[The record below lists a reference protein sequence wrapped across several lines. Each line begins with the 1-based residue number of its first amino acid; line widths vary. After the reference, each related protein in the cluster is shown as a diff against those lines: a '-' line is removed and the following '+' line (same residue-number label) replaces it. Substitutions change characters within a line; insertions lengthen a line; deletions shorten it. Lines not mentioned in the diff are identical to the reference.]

1 MQSVSEVGDRRPSSE
16 FAPSPEVLSRNPSSN
31 PDRGLWPGPARPHS
45 AADRRRSTLP
55 RTILLVHDGHG
66 PLRGSEAVAFSLF
79 DGIDRQRYRW
89 VVLTNHAEFAAGCRE
104 RGIFAEFLAFRMLFT
119 KGFCLHDLIDLVRF
133 SALGVRV
140 IRREKISLV
149 HLSNGGSCSWMA
161 PSAWLCRVPTLV
173 HVHAHWSRK
182 MRFILGL
189 HLADVIVGVSKSV
202 LAGFQRDLVPAGRL
216 KVIYSGLDRL
226 AGMPQDRQAARAKFV
241 DDPKDVVIA
250 VVAALVDVKRVDI
263 AIEAVRL
270 LPSDLI
276 SQTRLLI
283 IGDGLDRATLEK
295 RAEGLRV
302 TFTGH
307 RNDVHELLLNVVEVG
322 LHVGNHAAQ
331 PLGQGSHMKTGF

>member
-1 MQSVSEVGDRRPSSE
+1 
-16 FAPSPEVLSRNPSSN
+16 
-31 PDRGLWPGPARPHS
+31 
-45 AADRRRSTLP
+45 
-55 RTILLVHDGHG
+55 
-66 PLRGSEAVAFSLF
+66 
-79 DGIDRQRYRW
+79 
-89 VVLTNHAEFAAGCRE
+89 
-104 RGIFAEFLAFRMLFT
+104 
-119 KGFCLHDLIDLVRF
+119 
-133 SALGVRV
+133 
-140 IRREKISLV
+140 
-149 HLSNGGSCSWMA
+149 
-161 PSAWLCRVPTLV
+161 
-173 HVHAHWSRK
+173 

-307 RNDVHELLLNVVEVG
+307 RNDVHELLLNVVDILVLPSESEAFGIVLLEAAAAGLPRVG
-322 LHVGNHAAQ
+322 SNIGGIREAIVDDVDGILVPVHDPGALAAAMARLVRDPELRVRYGRAAQ
-331 PLGQGSHMKTGF
+331 QRLRAEFTVGRFLEAFTALYDQMCSTPNPGRISKLLDVLRSVRHQLGGRQKRHRAKIQEPMRETLSGGLVVNSDRSQADHERATA